1 MKTLGSAAH
10 YAAPVETRAAELA
23 AKTGAPVRRSD
34 RQRRPP
40 GRRLA
45 VMAAGG
51 FAVIVVFELALAF
64 GAPLGAAAWGGEHSG
79 QHADLHL
86 ASVVAAAFWTPLR

>member
-1 MKTLGSAAH
+1 MKNVRTAAH
-10 YAAPVETRAAELA
+10 YAAPVETGAAERA
-23 AKTGAPVRRSD
+23 AKTGAPARRSN

-64 GAPLGAAAWGGEHSG
+64 GAPLGAAAWGGEPRLVPGSG
-79 QHADLHL
+79 
-86 ASVVAAAFWTPLR
+86 